1 MVNEQSA
8 ARPVRRA
15 ADDEPMR
22 GPLAISIGA
31 HAVAIMVILFG
42 PASWIG
48 GLSGHGNAEP
58 DVVMAIRLGG
68 PEGPGEGGQTALGG
82 RPIQEILTLEEARR
96 PQWIQPPTPTPPQ
109 MTIPVPDARRRPE
122 PETPVETVPDEARG
136 RTPTRGPELLEG
148 STMADTGVEGIGIGL
163 SGGGLGGNDADL
175 DLANFCCP
183 DYLSTMLQLI
193 RRQWDSNQQVPGVS
207 VVRFTIER
215 DGGVGAVAVDRSSGF
230 LALDM
235 SAQRAILMTSQLPPL
250 PGAFTEP
257 SLTVRLTFEYQR

>member
-1 MVNEQSA
+1 MANEGSSA
-8 ARPVRRA
+8 ELLAQRA
-15 ADDEPMR
+15 ADTEPIR
-22 GPLAISIGA
+22 GPLALSIGA
-31 HAVAIMVILFG
+31 HAVALAVMLLG
-42 PASWIG
+42 PGSWLG
-48 GLSGHGNAEP
+48 GLSGQGSEEP

-96 PQWIQPPTPTPPQ
+96 PQWIQPPSPSPPP
-109 MTIPVPDARRRPE
+109 MTIPVADARRPE

-136 RTPTRGPELLEG
+136 NTPTRGPELLEG

-163 SGGGLGGNDADL
+163 SGGGLGGSDGEL

-183 DYLSTMLQLI
+183 EYLSTMLQVI

-207 VVRFTIER
+207 VVRFTIQR
-215 DGGVGAVAVDRSSGF
+215 DGAVAAVAVDRSSGY

-235 SAQRAILMTSQLPPL
+235 SAQRAILLTSQLPPL
-250 PGAFTEP
+250 PSAFSEP
-257 SLTVRLTFEYQR
+257 SLTVRLTFEYRR